1 MVKATY
7 AKRKRELL
15 IKLILQ
21 DNINEQ
27 DSITEQLVNEQTGYV
42 AIAKDDMLHY
52 HQQEAPLLHQ
62 PSNAFTSQK
71 CSPSSFC
78 EFVK

>member
-1 MVKATY
+1 M
-7 AKRKRELL
+7 
-15 IKLILQ
+15 

-52 HQQEAPLLHQ
+52 HHQEAPLLHQ

-78 EFVK
+78 EFV